1 MRTLELYVDGSYNK
15 EEPNIT
21 KGAAVIL
28 EDNKLLI
35 CQRFITN
42 QKKFVDMW
50 NVGGE
55 LFSVIGGLILV
66 KGVIDTQNAVVV
78 KIYHDYLG
86 IRSFIK
92 GEWKAKKPG
101 AQMYVSMIHNL
112 KQSMPNVEFEFYKV
126 KAHTGIKWNEF
137 ADRIANGNIPPE
149 CILHLL
155 PEYRED

>member
-15 EEPNIT
+15 AEPNIT
-21 KGAAVIL
+21 KGAAIL
-28 EDNKLLI
+28 LENNKPLV
-35 CQRFITN
+35 CRRFITS
-42 QKKFVDMW
+42 QKEFVDMW

-55 LFSVIGGLILV
+55 LFAVIGGLILV
-66 KGVIDTQNAVVV
+66 KEVVDIQDAVVV

-86 IRSFIK
+86 ISSFIK

-101 AQMYVSMIHNL
+101 AQMYVLTVHNV
-112 KQSMPNVEFEFYKV
+112 KQSMPNIEFEFYKV

-137 ADRIANGNIPPE
+137 ADCIANGNVPPE

-155 PEYRED
+155 PEYKDD